1 MGERWAEDGERRM
14 EQGASTTHHADIRGL
29 PEAEPHDGGS
39 SGGAAL
45 FGRESV

>member
-1 MGERWAEDGERRM
+1 LRSGEVEDERRRM
-14 EQGASTTHHADIRGL
+14 ELGASTTHHPDIRGL

-45 FGRESV
+45 FVRESA